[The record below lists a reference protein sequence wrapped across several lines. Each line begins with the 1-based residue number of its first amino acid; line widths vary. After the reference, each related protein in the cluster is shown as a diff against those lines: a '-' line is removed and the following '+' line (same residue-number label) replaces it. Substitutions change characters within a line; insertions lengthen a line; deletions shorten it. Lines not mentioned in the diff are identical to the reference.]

1 LHELIV
7 IVEKERVRGVD
18 LGAAGCALSCGGGTG
33 EELGT
38 RFLARRLIVS
48 VVKKSGLVVGI
59 KIGVAFEL
67 GFFVVVVT
75 LKEVSMW
82 RVGGIRD
89 WDSLRPH
96 HPCDRHYCLE
106 YR

>member
-18 LGAAGCALSCGGGTG
+18 LGAAGCTLSCGGGTG
-33 EELGT
+33 EKLGT

-48 VVKKSGLVVGI
+48 VVKENGLVVGI

-67 GFFVVVVT
+67 GFFVVVI
-75 LKEVSMW
+75 LKEVNMW
-82 RVGGIRD
+82 WVGGIRG

-96 HPCDRHYCLE
+96 HPCDRYCCLE